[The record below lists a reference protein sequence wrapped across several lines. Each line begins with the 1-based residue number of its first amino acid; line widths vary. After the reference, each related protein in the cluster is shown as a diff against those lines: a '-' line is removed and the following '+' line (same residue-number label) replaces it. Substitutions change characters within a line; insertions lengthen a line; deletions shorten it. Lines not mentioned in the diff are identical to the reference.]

1 MLFMAAM
8 SQGVDRA
15 IDAFIEGR
23 MEFAQLRRALEVHL
37 GRNPARREPAQKRL
51 QAMHA
56 KGRMSA
62 ALYAILTE
70 ELERS
75 AFGDITAVFDTPD
88 AQASQETQP
97 VEPTIPED
105 EPPAKTAKPTKPA
118 AATAP
123 APEQRPAVR
132 PGRPRREGGPSGK
145 WAARAGVPAT
155 ADLPFERTE
164 DDEVT
169 GADEPVATAAE
180 LRGSDVE
187 EGSAAVA
194 LAPRPQPARPPEPGP
209 GSILK
214 GRYELEALLGRGGIS
229 LVYRARDRRRTADD
243 PAGSRVAVKLL
254 APEFAQRPDARRALA
269 REAAQARRL
278 SHPNVIRVLDM
289 DNDGELPFLV
299 MELLEGERLRSL
311 LVRRY
316 PDALPR
322 NDALDIIRGV
332 ADALAHS
339 HRRGVV
345 HRDVKPA
352 NVYVTASGEVRLLD
366 FGLAVSVAASDGPSE
381 PAMRARTPSY
391 ASPEML
397 AGMAASPTDDLY
409 SLGCVAY
416 EVLTGHHPF
425 GKLPGDEAR
434 RRAMKVSPPPG
445 LPARQWKVL
454 KQCLSFTAAERPA
467 DAGAFAAAFFA
478 PQVGLGRRPWVLA
491 GFLGGLLVG
500 GAVSVLLA
508 PDSPDLSERFDAV
521 VEGVGDVAGRRDPA
535 PSADGRP
542 GAADPIAPI
551 PVPADA
557 GGVDT
562 VPAREEEATAADSSA
577 GSPRGEALE
586 EVELGLPEPARP
598 TPDLP
603 PAGSEAT
610 ATPARP
616 AEQDVAPSTPAGAA
630 AARQAPAITT
640 AELSLP
646 RTEFRVGE
654 SASALRI
661 SVPRPPGFQ
670 GTMRAEWRTLQGTA
684 GDPDDYVG
692 SGWEPVTAEPGAE
705 ALVILIPIVSDSL
718 PESNEVFFVDIRTAD
733 VALPVSEPSRARVV
747 IIDDD

>member
-1 MLFMAAM
+1 MLFMTAM

-51 QAMHA
+51 EAMHA

-75 AFGDITAVFDTPD
+75 AFGDITAVFDAPD
-88 AQASQETQP
+88 PSAAQVTL
-97 VEPTIPED
+97 PTEATLPE
-105 EPPAKTAKPTKPA
+105 EEAPAKPAPKPA
-118 AATAP
+118 PVQRAP
-123 APEQRPAVR
+123 SRPA
-132 PGRPRREGGPSGK
+132 RPRREGEPSGK

-155 ADLPFERTE
+155 VDLPFDKTETDEETGERE
-164 DDEVT
+164 AVD
-169 GADEPVATAAE
+169 VATPLPEAAV
-180 LRGSDVE
+180 D

-322 NDALDIIRGV
+322 ADALDVIRGLT
-332 ADALAHS
+332 DALAHS

-352 NVYVTASGEVRLLD
+352 NVYVMSSGEVRLLD

-397 AGMAASPTDDLY
+397 AGLAASPTDDIY

-425 GKLPGDEAR
+425 GKLPGDEAN
-434 RRAMKVSPPPG
+434 RRAMKIAPPAG

-454 KQCLSFTAAERPA
+454 KRCLSFTAAERPA
-467 DAGAFAAAFFA
+467 DAGAFAAEFFA
-478 PQVGLGRRPWVLA
+478 PPVGFGRRPWVLA

-500 GAVSVLLA
+500 GAASLLLA
-508 PDSPDLSERFDAV
+508 PDFPDLSERFDAV
-521 VEGVGDVAGRRDPA
+521 VESVG
-535 PSADGRP
+535 
-542 GAADPIAPI
+542 GAADPRDAPAPAEDDPTDAAEPI
-551 PVPADA
+551 PTIPEPTGSGQSEPA
-557 GGVDT
+557 
-562 VPAREEEATAADSSA
+562 PAQGQGAQTEGTPAAT
-577 GSPRGEALE
+577 PRDEQLE

-603 PAGSEAT
+603 PGGSEAVST
-610 ATPARP
+610 PSQPARRDAQGSRP
-616 AEQDVAPSTPAGAA
+616 TGAPAA
-630 AARQAPAITT
+630 AAPQSPATAT

-646 RTEFRVGE
+646 RAEFRVGE

-661 SVPRPPGFQ
+661 SVPRPAGFRAA
-670 GTMRAEWRTLQGTA
+670 MRAEWRTLQGTA

-733 VALPVSEPSRARVV
+733 VALPVNEPSRARVV